1 MWAAGISLS
10 SPFYA
15 YPKPIN
21 SLRSS
26 VSNRTGSKSLKLR
39 ASFFDYPLASKIL
52 VKNIPYSTSENSLQ
66 EKFSNF
72 GQIAEV
78 KLVKDETSRRSKGYA
93 YIQYTSQDDAMLA
106 LENMDHQNLDG
117 RIIYV
122 EVARPGKDAYGEYP
136 KTSGPPK
143 KLNLQQQEEVS
154 DCWY

>member
-1 MWAAGISLS
+1 M
-10 SPFYA
+10 Y
-15 YPKPIN
+15 
-21 SLRSS
+21 
-26 VSNRTGSKSLKLR
+26 
-39 ASFFDYPLASKIL
+39 
-52 VKNIPYSTSENSLQ
+52 IPYSTSENSLQ

-93 YIQYTSQDDAMLA
+93 YIHIPVKMMLCWPWKIWIT
-106 LENMDHQNLDG
+106 

-122 EVARPGKDAYGEYP
+122 ELARPGKDAYGEYP